1 MARKT
6 PIRDDTAHAWG
17 MRAGIAAFATLAIV
31 VPHVVIAEIER
42 GAARTDRLMMP
53 LGTDGP
59 SNPILP
65 SLREME
71 REAAAKSP
79 PKPQPSS
86 MPSAAAK
93 ASTAVP
99 AGPLQAV
106 SAFAEAPE
114 KPWPRFLD
122 GKGTGSAPIILSAID
137 TSVLGKGRP
146 GDLPWA
152 PAPAVPPLVTKP
164 ERVPDASLAR
174 FETPPLRPRMLT
186 AKGGALGV
194 RTPAQHYRISTRAA
208 LAVTKPGDPEW
219 ISAGRVPARRGTD
232 PIGDPASVIAG
243 MQPKVVAGPAF
254 IMPFENGRVTSL
266 FNQGRRHPAID
277 LAGRYGSPVYATSHG
292 QTVTFAGSRG
302 GYGNAVITRD
312 REGREHLYGH
322 LSAIYTRPGVTLAQG
337 DRLGALG
344 STGYST
350 GPHVHYEVKDRRGA
364 HINPVVLLFPRGVS
378 NGYAWAGTGLVR
390 GATQQAALALPA
402 PPPAPRLA
410 QADARP
416 APALV
421 RAQVGGQLRQAN
433 RAKVRRYRA
442 EQEE

>member
-1 MARKT
+1 MVRKS
-6 PIRDDTAHAWG
+6 PARDDTAHAWG
-17 MRAGIAAFATLAIV
+17 MRAGIAAFATLAVV

-42 GAARTDRLMMP
+42 SAARSDRLVRP
-53 LGTDGP
+53 LSADGP

-71 REAAAKSP
+71 RETASKAAPAIL
-79 PKPQPSS
+79 PKPQP
-86 MPSAAAK
+86 AAAATLQPANV
-93 ASTAVP
+93 ASA
-99 AGPLQAV
+99 PLQAV
-106 SAFAEAPE
+106 SSFPEGPE
-114 KPWPRFLD
+114 KPWPRFLEA
-122 GKGTGSAPIILSAID
+122 KGATSAPMLLAAID
-137 TSVLGKGRP
+137 TTYVGKARTN
-146 GDLPWA
+146 DLPWA

-164 ERVPDASLAR
+164 ERVPVTPLAR
-174 FETPPLRPRMLT
+174 FELPPLRPRMLS
-186 AKGGALGV
+186 AKGGAIGV
-194 RTPAQHYRISTRAA
+194 RTPAQLYRISTRSA
-208 LAVTKPGDPEW
+208 LPVTKRGDPEW
-219 ISAGRVPARRGTD
+219 LGAVRGPARKGND
-232 PIGDPASVIAG
+232 PIGDPAAAIAAL
-243 MQPKVVAGPAF
+243 QPRVFSGPAF

-277 LAGRYGSPVYATSHG
+277 LAGRHGSPVYSTSHG
-292 QTVTFAGSRG
+292 QTVIFAGARG

-322 LSAIYTRPGVTLAQG
+322 LSAIWTRPGVTLAQG

-390 GATQQAALALPA
+390 GASQQAALE
-402 PPPAPRLA
+402 PPATAVPRPQVA
-410 QADARP
+410 ARP

-421 RAQVGGQLRQAN
+421 RAQVAGQFRQAN
-433 RAKVRRYRA
+433 RGKMRRARA
-442 EQEE
+442 ELEE